1 MARIAEDVGVEAEF
15 SGATLGDRRRVRR
28 LVQLARALDEKPDAS
43 YPDATV
49 TDAALEGAYRLLS
62 NEAVSA
68 DAILAGHYEQTVE
81 RAAAEKWV
89 VAVHDT
95 TSFRFPGEAKREGLG
110 HLHGKGQGFFAHF
123 TLLVA
128 PGELHRPLGVLG
140 LQTVVRKERR
150 GNGTPIARGAVPES
164 VRWQR
169 GVELAEQRLD
179 GRCSVIHVMDREG
192 DSYELW
198 AALIAEDR
206 RFVIRNRFDRP
217 LAENAALRL
226 SDALAGAATV
236 VERLV
241 ALSPRRQEKI
251 VISRS
256 RHPARAGR
264 VAKLALSAT
273 SVEIR
278 RSCTARTDA
287 PKTLKINVVRVLEVE
302 THGENQPVE
311 WTLATTEPIRTAQ
324 DLERIVDAYRARW
337 VIEEYFKALKTGCA
351 FEKRQLE
358 SMHTLLNGLAVFA
371 PIAWR
376 LLLLRTLARDASQE
390 PASSALTP
398 TQLAVLSATSKS
410 PLPKNPTVRD
420 AMLAVARLGG
430 HIKNNGEPGWAV
442 LGRGFHKLLAR
453 EEGWIAALSSRSDQS

>member
-1 MARIAEDVGVEAEF
+1 M
-15 SGATLGDRRRVRR
+15 
-28 LVQLARALDEKPDAS
+28 
-43 YPDATV
+43 
-49 TDAALEGAYRLLS
+49 
-62 NEAVSA
+62 
-68 DAILAGHYEQTVE
+68 
-81 RAAAEKWV
+81 
-89 VAVHDT
+89 
-95 TSFRFPGEAKREGLG
+95 
-110 HLHGKGQGFFAHF
+110 
-123 TLLVA
+123 
-128 PGELHRPLGVLG
+128 
-140 LQTVVRKERR
+140 
-150 GNGTPIARGAVPES
+150 
-164 VRWQR
+164 
-169 GVELAEQRLD
+169 
-179 GRCSVIHVMDREG
+179 
-192 DSYELW
+192 
-198 AALIAEDR
+198 
-206 RFVIRNRFDRP
+206 IRNRFDRP

-241 ALSPRRQEKI
+241 HFLRGAKRRSSSAGADIQ
-251 VISRS
+251 RA
-256 RHPARAGR
+256 PAA

-273 SVEIR
+273 SVDDPPLLH
-278 RSCTARTDA
+278 ARTDA

-410 PLPKNPTVRD
+410 PLPKTRRYVMQCSRLPVS
-420 AMLAVARLGG
+420 AVTLRTTASPVG
-430 HIKNNGEPGWAV
+430 PV

-453 EEGWIAALSSRSDQS
+453 EEAGSPRSAQEAIIMRRIHA